1 VSPTGLSGGV
11 RSGVTAPSEPGVLR
25 VEAVFHDI
33 TTEQADTIAAEMI
46 ARAHELANLPEC
58 GCDVDVN
65 VQVSPPEHD
74 GARAD
79 GAL

>member
-1 VSPTGLSGGV
+1 VSTGLSGG
-11 RSGVTAPSEPGVLR
+11 APCAASAANASGVLR
-25 VEAVFHDI
+25 VEAVFHDVAA
-33 TTEQADTIAAEMI
+33 EQADTIAAELI
-46 ARAHELANLPEC
+46 ARAHELANLPEY

-74 GARAD
+74 SARAG

>member
-1 VSPTGLSGGV
+1 
-11 RSGVTAPSEPGVLR
+11 VLR
-25 VEAVFHDI
+25 VEAVFHDVA
-33 TTEQADTIAAEMI
+33 TEQADTIAAELI

-65 VQVSPPEHD
+65 VQQSPPEND
-74 GARAD
+74 GARAG

>member
-1 VSPTGLSGGV
+1 M
-11 RSGVTAPSEPGVLR
+11 LR
-25 VEAVFHDI
+25 VEAVFHDVAA
-33 TTEQADTIAAEMI
+33 EQADTIAAELI

-65 VQVSPPEHD
+65 VRVSSSD
-74 GARAD
+74 GARAG

>member
-1 VSPTGLSGGV
+1 VSSTGLS
-11 RSGVTAPSEPGVLR
+11 SGVHADAIASNASGVLR
-25 VEAVFHDI
+25 VEVVFHDVAA
-33 TTEQADTIAAEMI
+33 EQADTIAAELI
-46 ARAHELANLPEC
+46 ARAHELANLPEY

>member
-1 VSPTGLSGGV
+1 VSAGLSGG
-11 RSGVTAPSEPGVLR
+11 APSAASASNAPGVLR
-25 VEAVFHDI
+25 VEAVFHDVAA
-33 TTEQADTIAAEMI
+33 EQADTIAAELI
-46 ARAHELANLPEC
+46 ARAHELANLPEY

-74 GARAD
+74 SARAG